1 MNTIDRKN
9 NAREN
14 INQNIKHV
22 QGQIKLL
29 KNQKEYYEKK
39 LKQLEK
45 YDTFS
50 KEEVKEIIEYLV
62 SKIEQ
67 EEYKVEKLHVNV
79 KSSSYRVD
87 NMISEYTF
95 LYLVKKSKKQEAI
108 NEIKK
113 QYDIYTINDELYI
126 KNSNDMEN
134 SYISDN
140 YVKLSFYN
148 KYLGHEMKFNS
159 EKSDNIISINIID
172 GRFDYINNFIDE
184 LLNKKLDSRD
194 FNLSI
199 SEMKLLIDGYVEKN
213 TKTKNKIYTNN

>member
-1 MNTIDRKN
+1 MNTADRKERAN
-9 NAREN
+9 EYISEN
-14 INQNIKHV
+14 IRQLER
-22 QGQIKLL
+22 QIKLL
-29 KNQKEYYEKK
+29 KNQREYYEKK

-62 SKIEQ
+62 SSIEQ

-95 LYLVKKSKKQEAI
+95 LYLVKKDKKQEAI
-108 NEIKK
+108 NEIKE
-113 QYDIYTINDELYI
+113 QYNINTINDELYI
-126 KNSNDMEN
+126 KNSNDMEQ

-140 YVKLSFYN
+140 YVKLSFYSKYVGN
-148 KYLGHEMKFNS
+148 KMKFNNQTS
-159 EKSDNIISINIID
+159 GKIIPINIID
-172 GRFDYINNFIDE
+172 DRFNYINEFIDE
-184 LLNKKLDSRD
+184 LLNKKLDTRD

-199 SEMKLLIDGYVEKN
+199 SEIKLFIDNYAE
-213 TKTKNKIYTNN
+213 KNKIYTNN

>member
-29 KNQKEYYEKK
+29 ENQREYYQKK
-39 LKQLEK
+39 LEQLEK
-45 YDTFS
+45 YDSFS

-62 SKIEQ
+62 SNMEDKN
-67 EEYKVEKLHVNV
+67 YTVEKLHVNV
-79 KSSSYRVD
+79 KSSSYRID
-87 NMISEYTF
+87 NMVSEYTF
-95 LYLVKKSKKQEAI
+95 LYLVDNNKKEEALNEIKEKYEI
-108 NEIKK
+108 NEINNE
-113 QYDIYTINDELYI
+113 YYI
-126 KNSNDMEN
+126 KNSNDMEK

-148 KYLGHEMKFNS
+148 KYLGHEMKFND
-159 EKSDNIISINIID
+159 EKRDNIISINIID
-172 GRFDYINNFIDE
+172 DRFDYINNFIDE